1 VESVQQYTHQQ
12 LLHTFLRLLPQPGTI
27 LDAACDAGR
36 YMRYMALLLERGHSV
51 AGIDQSQGMLAA
63 GQPIAEV
70 ALATGFTDQSHLTRW
85 FTRLWGFTPGQ
96 YRNSVQDG

>member
-1 VESVQQYTHQQ
+1 V
-12 LLHTFLRLLPQPGTI
+12 RLKHAKNL
-27 LDAACDAGR
+27 
-36 YMRYMALLLERGHSV
+36 
-51 AGIDQSQGMLAA
+51 LAA

-96 YRNSVQDG
+96 YRNSVQDGSAAT